1 MFPYAVNCICSWD
14 ENRSIYLAEKSIS
27 SAFRKAYMYT
37 LIYEMREMRRNLPD
51 LARDALTSLFWSVH
65 MSFRQQINRREF
77 NLTAVLRT
85 FLSLSLHNKLSRT
98 EV

>member
-1 MFPYAVNCICSWD
+1 
-14 ENRSIYLAEKSIS
+14 
-27 SAFRKAYMYT
+27 MYNT

-65 MSFRQQINRREF
+65 MSFRQQINRRE
-77 NLTAVLRT
+77 LTAVLRT

>member
-1 MFPYAVNCICSWD
+1 
-14 ENRSIYLAEKSIS
+14 
-27 SAFRKAYMYT
+27 MYT

-65 MSFRQQINRREF
+65 MSFRQQINRRE
-77 NLTAVLRT
+77 LTAVLRT

>member
-1 MFPYAVNCICSWD
+1 
-14 ENRSIYLAEKSIS
+14 
-27 SAFRKAYMYT
+27 MYT

-65 MSFRQQINRREF
+65 MFFRQQINRREF

>member
-1 MFPYAVNCICSWD
+1 
-14 ENRSIYLAEKSIS
+14 
-27 SAFRKAYMYT
+27 MYNT